1 MWNELNYEL
10 NKYQLKRTHILTANN
25 GPEKTL
31 HFAYMQ
37 PVKETRNP
45 RTEPGMDSTFFLP
58 RRKFRKSSSCAKD
71 KSAALTTKTNRKLQF
86 RLSSLWIE
94 FFTLGANY
102 RSRGNTECLLH
113 MGLNIIAFCYQF
125 FFFLWRAYMPL
136 TPQNTQQTQRLS
148 FRRTCYGS
156 PPVGPLFSS
165 FAPHPPLPFTP
176 PRSGL
181 R

>member
-1 MWNELNYEL
+1 MLCMLWLVNTFKSACRWINNSYCFQFKLVRLIFNFWRVPVWNELNYEL

-113 MGLNIIAFCYQF
+113 MGLNIMAFCYQF
-125 FFFLWRAYMPL
+125 FFFFCDEPICL
-136 TPQNTQQTQRLS
+136 
-148 FRRTCYGS
+148 
-156 PPVGPLFSS
+156 
-165 FAPHPPLPFTP
+165 
-176 PRSGL
+176 
-181 R
+181 